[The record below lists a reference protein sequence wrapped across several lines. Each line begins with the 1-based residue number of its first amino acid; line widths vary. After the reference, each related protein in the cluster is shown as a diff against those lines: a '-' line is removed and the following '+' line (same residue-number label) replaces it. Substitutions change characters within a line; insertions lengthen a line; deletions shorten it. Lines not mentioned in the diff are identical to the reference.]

1 MWSCISPRRAP
12 REPTC
17 PGSHLLTLLVLSQST
32 LSTLGSSHSLVHSQG
47 LWHSLGNRTVSPYCM
62 ISWSLLLLL
71 VPPPRVYCG
80 PGSSCVVSHAQLGSA
95 HIDMTSKPA
104 IIFHIAAK
112 NDKGLVV
119 SLLTHTHTLTMF
131 LSPPCSYGP
140 ATQVRWLQDPKPA
153 DKAAAAVAKRPAP
166 SPPSLVPP
174 LIMFSH

>member
-1 MWSCISPRRAP
+1 MWSCISPRRVP

-47 LWHSLGNRTVSPYCM
+47 LWHSLGNCL
-62 ISWSLLLLL
+62 SLLHDDLL

-95 HIDMTSKPA
+95 HIDMTSKPT

-119 SLLTHTHTLTMF
+119 SLLTHTHTHTHTHTLTMF

-140 ATQVRWLQDPKPA
+140 ATQVR
-153 DKAAAAVAKRPAP
+153 
-166 SPPSLVPP
+166 
-174 LIMFSH
+174 